1 MQFLRVTRLAA
12 SIFGQVQMK
21 KIILIALGIGILFYV
36 GLYIYF
42 YSIQDDRFKSTKLPK
57 NFEFEFRGDFEELN
71 FKTKDREEIS
81 SVLFKADSS
90 RGVICFWKGNG
101 GNLQNWGQIAPQFL
115 KYNYDI
121 IITDY
126 REHGKSKGDISF
138 DNFHSDAQL
147 VYNFLKTKYTEDKI
161 LIVGYSLGTNIAS
174 HLAVD
179 NAPLMTVLIDPREK
193 FQDKYLRMIFPNITR
208 FPFRTDLDIISIA
221 SPVVIITG
229 TKSDLYRDANNLKK
243 LLRGKDKFF
252 EIEGAN
258 HRTILGDKETDNIF
272 HSLLAE

>member
-1 MQFLRVTRLAA
+1 MR
-12 SIFGQVQMK
+12 
-21 KIILIALGIGILFYV
+21 KIILIVLGIGILFYV

-57 NFEFEFRGDFEELN
+57 DYKFEFNENFEELN
-71 FKTKDREEIS
+71 FKTKDGGEIN
-81 SVLFKADSS
+81 SVLFMADSS

-101 GNLQNWGQIAPQFL
+101 GNLQNWGQMASQFL

-147 VYNFLKTKYTEDKI
+147 IYNFLKGKYSEDKI

-174 HLAVD
+174 RLAAD
-179 NAPLMTVLIDPREK
+179 NDPIMTVLIDPREK
-193 FQDKYLRMIFPNITR
+193 FDNKYLRMIFPNTTR
-208 FPFRTDLDIISIA
+208 FPFRTDLDINSID
-221 SPVVIITG
+221 SPVIIITG

-243 LLRGKDKFF
+243 LLSGKDKFF